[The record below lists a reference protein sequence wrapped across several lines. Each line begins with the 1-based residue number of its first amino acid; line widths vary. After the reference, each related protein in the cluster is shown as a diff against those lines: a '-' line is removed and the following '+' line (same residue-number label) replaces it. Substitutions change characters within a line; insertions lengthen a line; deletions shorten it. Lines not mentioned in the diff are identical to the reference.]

1 MSIMVIY
8 ESFYGNT
15 EQIAQAVAQTVGAEL
30 CRVDAVDWDRLQAAN
45 IVIFGCPT
53 RAFHASEGMGKFLKG
68 LEKTALEGKQVSAFD
83 TRMDVEQHPSKML
96 RFMAHRFGYA
106 ANKIQKQLIAKG
118 GEELGEPAWFLVD
131 GMEGPLHEGEI
142 DRAKEWA
149 KKLIQ

>member
-1 MSIMVIY
+1 
-8 ESFYGNT
+8 
-15 EQIAQAVAQTVGAEL
+15 
-30 CRVDAVDWDRLQAAN
+30 
-45 IVIFGCPT
+45 
-53 RAFHASEGMGKFLKG
+53 
-68 LEKTALEGKQVSAFD
+68 
-83 TRMDVEQHPSKML
+83 
-96 RFMAHRFGYA
+96 MADRFGYA